1 MLDRLSTLIAR
12 DKASLLWSSR
22 AKIAVTH
29 SIRAALATIH
39 NVIADVTVL
48 LSQPIGFI
56 IPRDPLAES
65 KGDASGLGGG
75 AYCEQL
81 AYWFD
86 VTWSERTR
94 TGITLPPSAPGFV
107 HINATEFVVVLL
119 QLVAFTVRLE
129 TLTPDRRTL
138 LLPAGIPTHPIL
150 LCFTDNTSAE
160 AWANKVTSKS
170 LQGQPLIGM
179 LAALLQA
186 RHIGLNTNHIA
197 GTENILADFISRPTH
212 FALSHADRS
221 EQIYQKH
228 ASARTWDYFLP
239 SPELLQSLS
248 CLLSSAPTL
257 DLPNLPKSLGRFVPA
272 GSTILCS
279 PEI

>member
-1 MLDRLSTLIAR
+1 
-12 DKASLLWSSR
+12 
-22 AKIAVTH
+22 
-29 SIRAALATIH
+29 LA
-39 NVIADVTVL
+39 
-48 LSQPIGFI
+48 QPIGLI

-86 VTWSERTR
+86 VTWSERVR
-94 TGITLPPSAPGFV
+94 AGIALPSSAPGFV
-107 HINATEFVVVLL
+107 HINSTEFVVVLL

-129 TLTPDRRTL
+129 TLAVDRRTI
-138 LLPAGIPTHPIL
+138 LLPGGIPAYPIL
-150 LCFTDNTSAE
+150 LCFTDNTPAE

-170 LQGQPLIGM
+170 PQGQPLIGV
-179 LAALLQA
+179 LAALLRA
-186 RHIGLNTNHIA
+186 RPIGLNTHHIA

-212 FALSHADRS
+212 FALSHSDRS
-221 EQIYQKH
+221 EQIYRKH
-228 ASARTWDYFLP
+228 ASARTLDYFLP

-257 DLPNLPKSLGRFVPA
+257 DLPSLPKNLGRFVPA

-279 PEI
+279 PVI